1 MLSVLAEF
9 LNFTTMLSLF
19 AKSPKWVDMYTD
31 ERVFAVWI
39 FVEATVVVSTVAV
52 NIVYVIIR
60 SCFREAVVLEF
71 DGKVGEVEEETPDY
85 NRDFLSSENN

>member
-19 AKSPKWVDMYTD
+19 ATSPPWDDMYPS
-31 ERVFAVWI
+31 ERIFTAWL

-60 SCFREAVVLEF
+60 SCIREAIQIEF
-71 DGKVGEVEEETPDY
+71 GNETDG
-85 NRDFLSSENN
+85 